1 LLGGSLLLFLV
12 SFADDKQGL
21 PIAWRFLTH
30 LFAAGMLTAALDPL
44 SAVATAVTV
53 LATVSMINI
62 YNFMDGS
69 DGLAGGMALLGF
81 GCYGL
86 AAGLAGELP
95 FASVNLTVAAAAL
108 AFLFFNFHPARIFM
122 GDSGSVTLGFLAA
135 GLGIMGSLRGYWPV
149 WFSPLVFSPFIVD
162 ATVTLARRLLRGEK
176 VWLAHREHYYQ
187 RLVRMGCGHRATA
200 LLEYG
205 LMLCVGASA
214 VWAMFQREIHQI
226 ALLLLWA
233 SIYAAL
239 MAVVDLHWTRFLR
252 RQVIDESAKV

>member
-1 LLGGSLLLFLV
+1 
-12 SFADDKQGL
+12 
-21 PIAWRFLTH
+21 
-30 LFAAGMLTAALDPL
+30 
-44 SAVATAVTV
+44 
-53 LATVSMINI
+53 MINI

-69 DGLAGGMALLGF
+69 DGLAGGMALFGF
-81 GCYGL
+81 GFYGL
-86 AAGLAGELP
+86 AAWLAGNIA

-108 AFLFFNFHPARIFM
+108 AFLFFNVHPARIFM
-122 GDSGSVTLGFLAA
+122 GDSGSVPLGFLAA
-135 GLGIMGSLRGYWPV
+135 GLGITGSLRGYWPV

-214 VWAMFQREIHQI
+214 VWGIFQREIHQV

-233 SIYAAL
+233 SIYAVL
-239 MAVVDLHWTRFLR
+239 MAVVDSHWTRFLR
-252 RQVIDESAKV
+252 RQVMDESAKV